1 MEQSRCRLSRQRWRP
16 KPTPNNWESPATRP
30 FKLQHALSDQ
40 CIFCEI
46 IRGESPASFTHQDDT
61 VVAFMDVQP
70 ITHGHMLV
78 APREHA
84 VLMAD
89 LDETAAM
96 RTFRVA
102 RRLAAIA
109 RQTLGAS
116 GINLFVADGEV
127 AFQDVPHFHVH
138 VIPRYPKDGFGLTF
152 PPTYDRPPARAQ
164 LDAIAAAIRAAGAAT
179 TA

>member
-1 MEQSRCRLSRQRWRP
+1 M
-16 KPTPNNWESPATRP
+16 
-30 FKLQHALSDQ
+30 SDQ
-40 CIFCEI
+40 CVFCQI
-46 IRGESPASFTHQDDT
+46 LGGESPASFTYQDDT

-70 ITHGHMLV
+70 ITQGHMLV
-78 APREHA
+78 VPRVHA

-89 LDETAAM
+89 LDETMAM

-102 RRLAAIA
+102 RKLGAVV

-116 GINLFVADGEV
+116 GVNLIVMDGEV

-152 PPTYDRPPARAQ
+152 PHSYEHPPARAQ
-164 LDAIAAAIRAAGAAT
+164 LDAIATAIRAAVAPAT
-179 TA
+179 A